1 MSNISKHPMFIAFK
15 NKGVKLD
22 KKAGEDEKAPEKS
35 VCPKCGKEPCEC
47 KKKKKEPEKAPEKSV
62 CPKCGKEPCE
72 C

>member
-47 KKKKKEPEKAPEKSV
+47 KKKKKEPEKDEKSE
-62 CPKCGKEPCE
+62 G
-72 C
+72 